1 VTFCSE
7 SPTAKSASGDKRLA
21 NGIEVSSDDRRTSM
35 ASHDPKAGGATAL
48 VVGLIACA
56 IVGGFIKSCGNSRTP
71 GTNGGG
77 VDRGYTGSPP
87 PISAPRDT
95 TYRYWCHV
103 NAAFEHANLPQQSA
117 QQAIAA
123 LRQAARSVERAPVS
137 QVDPAV
143 SQWALRAASL
153 HDRLADLAESSNSP
167 AVLIEAC
174 IRGYNGDP
182 FGVAIEVA
190 NAERQIAADYRAVRD
205 EGLRVRAAL
214 SARYGQEFP
223 PLPF

>member
-1 VTFCSE
+1 
-7 SPTAKSASGDKRLA
+7 
-21 NGIEVSSDDRRTSM
+21 M
-35 ASHDPKAGGATAL
+35 ASPSPKSGGSTAL
-48 VVGLIACA
+48 VVGLVACA
-56 IVGGFIKSCGNSRTP
+56 IIGGSINTCGNSKTP
-71 GTNGGG
+71 GTSGVG
-77 VDRGYTGSPP
+77 VDRGRTGTALPP
-87 PISAPRDT
+87 PAPRDT
-95 TYRYWCHV
+95 TYSYWCHA
-103 NAAFEHANLPQQSA
+103 NAAFERANHPQQFP
-117 QQAIAA
+117 QEAIAA
-123 LRQAARSVERAPVS
+123 LRQAARSVERLPVS

-190 NAERQIAADYRAVRD
+190 NAERQMAADYRAVRE

-214 SARYGQEFP
+214 SARYRQEFP